1 MNVSFNSVQFMKI
14 GRNEK
19 CWCGSGEKYKR
30 CHLDRDRQTPVEKK
44 EVYSFLK
51 KKNLRKYC
59 YAPKELQHECS
70 SKIIN
75 AHTVS
80 KSSSLK
86 EIADSTNHVLGLRPD
101 LSALDKN
108 NGVMKLERIGINQ
121 ASTFQGFCS
130 KHDKEIFSC
139 VEDVPFTGQKN
150 QCFALMYRATA
161 KALYSKEGGVNSN
174 QFLQNSDRGKPL
186 LEQHVIQLAV
196 RSFDDV
202 TRLDLSDI
210 SVIKDKLDNFL
221 SKNNRC
227 GEGLKHVVISFER
240 PLPVAISSVV
250 APFSDFDGSVI
261 QNLKDSSVKAQY
273 MVFNSFSSN
282 GKGYVVFSWFKGN
295 NVIDVF
301 IETLICDD
309 ASIFNKLIILFF
321 GTSENLFVSPSWYDC
336 LLSEQKITIERLINT
351 GVSDYGGDYYDV
363 LNMKNSPV
371 DFSQGY
377 SIPSVE
383 RLSID

>member
-1 MNVSFNSVQFMKI
+1 MKM
-14 GRNEK
+14 GRNKK

-30 CHLDRDRQTPVEKK
+30 CHLDRESQKPVEKK
-44 EVYSFLK
+44 EIYSFLK
-51 KKNLRKYC
+51 TVRSRKYC
-59 YAPKELQHECS
+59 CVPNELQHECS

-86 EIADSTNHVLGLRPD
+86 EIADSTNHVLGLKFD
-101 LSALDKN
+101 LSALDRS
-108 NGVMKLERIGINQ
+108 NGIKKLDRIGVNQ
-121 ASTFQGFCS
+121 ASTFQGFCT
-130 KHDKEIFSC
+130 KHDNEIFSC
-139 VEDVPFTGQKN
+139 VEDVPFAGQEN

-174 QFLQNSDRGKPL
+174 QFLRNSDRGRSL
-186 LEQHVIQLAV
+186 LEQHLIQFAV
-196 RSFDDV
+196 RSFDGV
-202 TRLDLSDI
+202 TRLDLLDI
-210 SVIKDKLDNFL
+210 YAIKDKLDKFL

-227 GEGLKHVVISFER
+227 GAGLKHVIISFQR

-261 QNLKDSSVKAQY
+261 QNLKNSSVKAQY

-282 GKGYVVFSWFKGN
+282 GVGYVVFSWFRSD

-301 IETLICDD
+301 IDSLICEG
-309 ASIFNKLIILFF
+309 ASIFNKLIVLFF
-321 GTSENLFVSPSWYDC
+321 GTSENLFVSPSWYDS
-336 LLSEQKITIERLINT
+336 LLSEQKITIDRLINT
-351 GVSDYGGDYYDV
+351 GISDYGGDYYDV

-377 SIPSVE
+377 SISSVD
-383 RLSID
+383 RLSVD